1 MYMLKEP
8 SSDPLHHQVA
18 EELRGGIRRGEYP
31 PGSRLPSEQELAHRH
46 GVARGTIRQA
56 LTALRNEGALA
67 SRRGARG
74 VVLATPRTQSFSE
87 LLSFSAWAR
96 SLGEEPSARVIE
108 LVRREAVER
117 EAIQLSVAP
126 RATVYELLRVRLLS
140 GVPVMVERTLFVDE
154 VGRLLGS
161 IQLERDSIYER
172 LADHGVVFARARH
185 TIGAVAADSVD
196 ARLLDVRRG
205 TALLRQQRRSTSPAG
220 DPLELADDRYRGD
233 AVSFVVDNTAASTPL
248 ARTRREERADGDR

>member
-1 MYMLKEP
+1 MLKP
-8 SSDPLHHQVA
+8 ANRDPLHRQVA
-18 EELRGGIRRGEYP
+18 DELRREIRRGDYP
-31 PGSRLPSEQELAHRH
+31 PGSRLPSEQELARRH
-46 GVARGTIRQA
+46 GVARGTVRQA

-108 LVRREAVER
+108 LVRREASDG
-117 EAIQLSVAP
+117 EALQLSIAP
-126 RATVYELLRVRLLS
+126 GATVYELLRVRLLS
-140 GVPVMVERTLFVDE
+140 GTPVMVERTLFPE
-154 VGRLLGS
+154 SVGRLLGS

-172 LADHGVVFARARH
+172 LAEQGIVFARARH
-185 TIGAVAADSVD
+185 TIGAIGADPVD
-196 ARLLDVRRG
+196 AGLLEIRRG
-205 TALLRQQRRSTSPAG
+205 TALLRQQRRSSSPSG
-220 DPLELADDRYRGD
+220 EPLELADDRYRGD

-248 ARTRREERADGDR
+248 ARTRRKERPDGDR